1 MSRQTSSFSQQLGN
15 TLVIVLILLVVIT
28 IIGTIAIR
36 QGLLS
41 LKVATN
47 SQAQSLLL
55 QNTDAYFFKLEA
67 GTEKQKVINA
77 SKFGPIGYAAQPEN
91 IGQEVSYCFTRN
103 NEQAFDTNTVGKFV
117 SGAGLSKGYCN
128 PASADNFTSGRKAVM
143 TQVTIKVEN
152 KASGPLENFIE
163 GTDTELVNPATRIRV
178 NVVSLM
184 PAMSSATNTTIINC
198 LKDNPAEAAIV
209 TGATK
214 TSCLRTNNIPYNA
227 QVAEYK
233 QSNSP
238 Q

>member
-1 MSRQTSSFSQQLGN
+1 MNKKIPNFSQQLGS
-15 TLVIVLILLVVIT
+15 TLVVILILLVVVT

-47 SQAQSLLL
+47 SQAQALLL

-67 GTEKQKVINA
+67 GTEKQKIINA
-77 SKFGPIGYAAQPEN
+77 SKFGPIGYASQVEN

-117 SGAGLSKGYCN
+117 SGTGLSKGYCN

-152 KASGPLENFIE
+152 KASAPLENFIE
-163 GTDTELVNPATRIRV
+163 GTDTELVNPAMRIRV

-184 PAMSSATNTTIINC
+184 PAMSDATNTTIINC
-198 LKDNPAEAAIV
+198 LKDNPAEAANA
-209 TGATK
+209 TGTTK